1 MMTRIKLCGL
11 SRPCDVDAVNE
22 LLPEY
27 VGFVFWEKS
36 RRYVAPEIAASLRKN
51 LAGGIQAVGVFVDE
65 CPERIAALVRLGVI
79 DVVQLHGHED
89 NAYISRLRTLTNT
102 PIIQAFRVSS
112 PRDLAEARES
122 TADYVMLDSGKG
134 TGTLFDWSIVHD
146 FARPFFLAGGL
157 TPENVAAAIHEIN
170 PFAVD
175 VSSGI
180 ETQGVKD
187 KAKMTAFVQAVR
199 KETL

>member
-11 SRPCDVDAVNE
+11 SRLCDVDAVND
-22 LLPEY
+22 LRPEY

-36 RRYVAPEIAASLRKN
+36 RRYVAPELAASLRKN
-51 LAGGIQAVGVFVDE
+51 LAAGIQAVGVFVDE
-65 CPERIAALVRLGVI
+65 CPERIAALTGLGVI
-79 DVVQLHGHED
+79 DVVQLHGSED
-89 NAYISRLRTLTNT
+89 NAYISCLRTLTNT

-112 PRDLAEARES
+112 PQDLAEARES
-122 TADYVMLDSGKG
+122 TADFVMLDSGKG
-134 TGTLFDWSIVHD
+134 TGSLFDWSIVHG

-187 KAKMTAFVQAVR
+187 RAKMTAFVESVR
-199 KETL
+199 AK

>member
-11 SRPCDVDAVNE
+11 SRLCDVDAVND
-22 LLPEY
+22 LRPEY

-36 RRYVAPEIAASLRKN
+36 RRYVAPELAASLRKN
-51 LAGGIQAVGVFVDE
+51 LAAGIQAVGVFVDE
-65 CPERIAALVRLGVI
+65 CPERIAALTGLGVI
-79 DVVQLHGHED
+79 DVVQLHGSED
-89 NAYISRLRTLTNT
+89 NAYISCLRTLTNT

-112 PRDLAEARES
+112 PQDLAEARES
-122 TADYVMLDSGKG
+122 TADYVMLDSGRG
-134 TGTLFDWSIVHD
+134 TGTIFDWSIVHG

-187 KAKMTAFVQAVR
+187 RAKMTAFVESVR
-199 KETL
+199 AK

>member
-11 SRPCDVDAVNE
+11 SRPCDVDAVND
-22 LLPEY
+22 LRPEY

-36 RRYVAPEIAASLRKN
+36 RRYVAPELAASLRKN
-51 LAGGIQAVGVFVDE
+51 LAAGIQAVGVFVDE

-79 DVVQLHGHED
+79 DVVQLHGSED
-89 NAYISRLRTLTNT
+89 NAYISCLRTLTNT

-112 PRDLAEARES
+112 PQDLAEARES
-122 TADYVMLDSGKG
+122 TADYVMLDSGRG
-134 TGTLFDWSIVHD
+134 TGTIFDWSIVHG

-187 KAKMTAFVQAVR
+187 RAKMTAFVESVR
-199 KETL
+199 AK

>member
-11 SRPCDVDAVNE
+11 SRLCDVDAVND
-22 LLPEY
+22 LRPEY

-36 RRYVAPEIAASLRKN
+36 RRYVAPELAASLRKN
-51 LAGGIQAVGVFVDE
+51 LAAGIQAVGVFVDE

-79 DVVQLHGHED
+79 DVVQLHGSED

-112 PRDLAEARES
+112 PQDLAEARES
-122 TADYVMLDSGKG
+122 TADYVMLDSGRG
-134 TGTLFDWSIVHD
+134 TGTLFDWSIVHG

-187 KAKMTAFVQAVR
+187 RAKMTAFVESVR
-199 KETL
+199 AK

>member
-11 SRPCDVDAVNE
+11 SRPCDVDAVND
-22 LLPEY
+22 LRPEY

-36 RRYVAPEIAASLRKN
+36 RRYVAPELAASLRKN
-51 LAGGIQAVGVFVDE
+51 LAAGIQAVGVFVDE

-79 DVVQLHGHED
+79 DVVQLHGSED

-112 PRDLAEARES
+112 PQDLAEARES
-122 TADYVMLDSGKG
+122 TADYVMLDSGRG
-134 TGTLFDWSIVHD
+134 TGTLFDWSIVHG

-187 KAKMTAFVQAVR
+187 RAKMTAFVESVR
-199 KETL
+199 AK

>member
-11 SRPCDVDAVNE
+11 SRLCDVDAVND
-22 LLPEY
+22 LRPEY

-36 RRYVAPEIAASLRKN
+36 RRYVAPELAASLRKN
-51 LAGGIQAVGVFVDE
+51 LAAGIQAVGVFVDE
-65 CPERIAALVRLGVI
+65 CPERIAALTGLGVI
-79 DVVQLHGHED
+79 DVVQLHGSED
-89 NAYISRLRTLTNT
+89 NAYISCLRTLTNT

-112 PRDLAEARES
+112 PQDLAEARES
-122 TADYVMLDSGKG
+122 TADFVMLDSGRG
-134 TGTLFDWSIVHD
+134 TGSLFDWSIVHG

-187 KAKMTAFVQAVR
+187 RAKMTAFVESVR
-199 KETL
+199 AK

>member
-11 SRPCDVDAVNE
+11 SRPCDVDAVND
-22 LLPEY
+22 LRPEY

-36 RRYVAPEIAASLRKN
+36 RRYVAPELAASLRKN
-51 LAGGIQAVGVFVDE
+51 LAAGIQAVGVFVDE
-65 CPERIAALVRLGVI
+65 CPERIAALTGQGVI
-79 DVVQLHGHED
+79 DVVQLHGSED

-112 PRDLAEARES
+112 PQDLAEARES
-122 TADYVMLDSGKG
+122 TADYVMLDSGRG
-134 TGTLFDWSIVHD
+134 TGTLFDWSIVHG

-180 ETQGVKD
+180 ETHGVKD
-187 KAKMTAFVQAVR
+187 RAKMTAFVESVR
-199 KETL
+199 AK

>member
-11 SRPCDVDAVNE
+11 SRPCDVDAVND
-22 LLPEY
+22 LRPEY

-36 RRYVAPEIAASLRKN
+36 RRYVAPELAASLRKN
-51 LAGGIQAVGVFVDE
+51 LAAGIQAVGVFVDE
-65 CPERIAALVRLGVI
+65 CPERIAALTGLGVI
-79 DVVQLHGHED
+79 DVVQLHGSED
-89 NAYISRLRTLTNT
+89 NAYISCLRTLTNT

-112 PRDLAEARES
+112 PQDLAEARES
-122 TADYVMLDSGKG
+122 TADYVMLDSGRG
-134 TGTLFDWSIVHD
+134 TGTLFDWSIVHG

-187 KAKMTAFVQAVR
+187 RAKMTAFVESVR
-199 KETL
+199 AK

>member
-11 SRPCDVDAVNE
+11 SRPCDVDAVND
-22 LLPEY
+22 LRPEY

-36 RRYVAPEIAASLRKN
+36 RRYVAPELAASLRKN
-51 LAGGIQAVGVFVDE
+51 LAAGIQAVGVFVDE
-65 CPERIAALVRLGVI
+65 CPERIAALTGLGVI
-79 DVVQLHGHED
+79 DVVQLHGSED
-89 NAYISRLRTLTNT
+89 NAYISCLRTLTNT

-112 PRDLAEARES
+112 PQDLAEARES
-122 TADYVMLDSGKG
+122 TADYVMLDSGRG
-134 TGTLFDWSIVHD
+134 TGSLFDWSIVHG

-187 KAKMTAFVQAVR
+187 RAKMTAFVESVR
-199 KETL
+199 AK

>member
-11 SRPCDVDAVNE
+11 SRLCDVDAVND
-22 LLPEY
+22 LRPEY

-36 RRYVAPEIAASLRKN
+36 RRYVAPELAASLRKN
-51 LAGGIQAVGVFVDE
+51 LAAGIQAVGVFVDE
-65 CPERIAALVRLGVI
+65 CPERIAALTGQGVI
-79 DVVQLHGHED
+79 DVVQLHGSED

-112 PRDLAEARES
+112 PQDLAEARES
-122 TADYVMLDSGKG
+122 TADFVMLDSGKG
-134 TGTLFDWSIVHD
+134 TGSLFDWSIVHG

-187 KAKMTAFVQAVR
+187 RAKMTAFVESVR
-199 KETL
+199 AK

>member
-11 SRPCDVDAVNE
+11 SRLCDVDAVND
-22 LLPEY
+22 LRPEY
-27 VGFVFWEKS
+27 VGFVFWEKC
-36 RRYVAPEIAASLRKN
+36 RRYVAPELAASLRKN
-51 LAGGIQAVGVFVDE
+51 LAAGIQAVGVFVDE
-65 CPERIAALVRLGVI
+65 CPERIAALTGQGVI
-79 DVVQLHGHED
+79 DVVQLHGSED

-112 PRDLAEARES
+112 PQDLAEARES
-122 TADYVMLDSGKG
+122 TADFVMLDSGKG
-134 TGTLFDWSIVHD
+134 TGSLFDWSIVHG

-187 KAKMTAFVQAVR
+187 RAKMTAFVESVR
-199 KETL
+199 AK